1 MNESNT
7 SPRFST
13 SNPADRAA
21 IALAYTSKTVEMS
34 DFRKE
39 VAAELEK
46 RGLTTD
52 NLSRLCAA
60 ACRFVI
66 NFPAQES
73 RHV

>member
-1 MNESNT
+1 M
-7 SPRFST
+7 FST
-13 SNPADRAA
+13 SNPADRTAV
-21 IALAYTSKTVEMS
+21 ALAYTSNTIEMS
-34 DFRKE
+34 DFRAE
-39 VAAELEK
+39 VAAELAR
-46 RGLTTD
+46 RGISTD

>member
-1 MNESNT
+1 M
-7 SPRFST
+7 FST
-13 SNPADRAA
+13 SNPADRTA

-34 DFRKE
+34 DFRAE
-39 VAAELEK
+39 VAAELAR
-46 RGLTTD
+46 RGISTD

-60 ACRFVI
+60 ACRFAN

>member
-1 MNESNT
+1 MMT
-7 SPRFST
+7 T

-21 IALAYTSKTVEMS
+21 IALAYTSSTIEMS
-34 DFRKE
+34 DFRAE